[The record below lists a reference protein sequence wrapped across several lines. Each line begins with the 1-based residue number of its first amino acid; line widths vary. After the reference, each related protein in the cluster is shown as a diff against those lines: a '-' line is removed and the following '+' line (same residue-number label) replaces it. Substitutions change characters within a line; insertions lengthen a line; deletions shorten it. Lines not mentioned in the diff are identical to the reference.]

1 MKGKVLGFNEAEG
14 TGAITAD
21 DGSRH
26 RFSRVDW
33 RGERPP
39 TAGLAV
45 DFESEGG
52 AAKDVYPVTGAAL
65 AALSGINVDLG
76 GLSSSAE
83 GAKIGAMFT
92 RSLAVPLALVVLL
105 ACFMPGLSTP
115 MQSASVLGIDAIAA
129 QLNMV
134 AQAQAAFGGGS
145 GGSGGADTLIML
157 RYLAP
162 ISAIWLIWAA
172 WAGKSERLPM
182 LVTGAAALLAA
193 VVVIGLKS
201 AIVGMAPAI
210 AREAIEATISLGF
223 GVWLLVIAGAAL
235 IAAGLGKLRNPLAG
249 K

>member
-1 MKGKVLGFNEAEG
+1 MKGKVLGFSETDG
-14 TGAITAD
+14 TGAIAAD

-26 RFSRVDW
+26 RFTRDEW
-33 RGERPP
+33 RGDRTPA
-39 TAGLAV
+39 AGMTV

-52 AAKDVYPVTGAAL
+52 AAKDIYPVSGAAM

-76 GLSSSAE
+76 GLSGSAE
-83 GAKIGAMFT
+83 GAKIGALFT

-105 ACFMPGLSTP
+105 ACFMPALSTP
-115 MQSASVLGIDAIAA
+115 MQSASLLGIDAITA

-134 AQAQAAFGGGS
+134 AQAQAAFGGGD

-162 ISAIWLIWAA
+162 ITALWLIWAA
-172 WAGKSERLPM
+172 WAGKPERLPM

-193 VVVIGLKS
+193 LVVVGLKS
-201 AIVGMAPAI
+201 AIVGMAPAMARDAI
-210 AREAIEATISLGF
+210 AATIGLGA
-223 GVWLLVIAGAAL
+223 GVWLMVIAGVAL
-235 IAAGLGKLRNPLAG
+235 IAAGLGKLRNPLAS